1 MAAVLSSKPL
11 ESNYRLFEIRGVSL
25 PLGLSWLTEGLI
37 ALCSI
42 ALQGLLIAMKT
53 NASYRTFQEVFV
65 SNFHNS
71 LSFDDFLNL
80 SVDKNI
86 EVTQIKE
93 REIVKPSERL
103 KRILHFL
110 AKNVFDYGIIATEV
124 VFSYRKGV
132 NVRDA
137 VLPHSKNKF
146 FFQTDISNF
155 FSSITKP
162 LVRNSIRNG
171 LGSVPISDVHEYLD
185 VILNLVSYK
194 NGLPLGFPTSPAIS
208 NMCLLNFD
216 KELLIQSNKLDV
228 SYTRY
233 ADDIIL
239 SALSEELIELKAAKK
254 TQIMALNKELKK
266 TREKALQF
274 RSVPNPMS
282 ELLGIDIEVNKDE
295 EIASLSKKVDS
306 LEAVNTELQR
316 ETVRLNKL
324 LSTSG
329 L

>member
-103 KRILHFL
+103 KRILHF
-110 AKNVFDYGIIATEV
+110 FG
-124 VFSYRKGV
+124 
-132 NVRDA
+132 
-137 VLPHSKNKF
+137 
-146 FFQTDISNF
+146 
-155 FSSITKP
+155 
-162 LVRNSIRNG
+162 
-171 LGSVPISDVHEYLD
+171 
-185 VILNLVSYK
+185 
-194 NGLPLGFPTSPAIS
+194 
-208 NMCLLNFD
+208 
-216 KELLIQSNKLDV
+216 
-228 SYTRY
+228 
-233 ADDIIL
+233 
-239 SALSEELIELKAAKK
+239 KK
-254 TQIMALNKELKK
+254 
-266 TREKALQF
+266 R
-274 RSVPNPMS
+274 V
-282 ELLGIDIEVNKDE
+282 
-295 EIASLSKKVDS
+295 
-306 LEAVNTELQR
+306 
-316 ETVRLNKL
+316 
-324 LSTSG
+324 
-329 L
+329 